1 MSSGFSWHNLLMA
14 FSRKGLGGTR
24 PRRRRTRR
32 KDGPC
37 FRPYLEGLEG
47 A

>member
-14 FSRKGLGGTR
+14 FSRKGLGGTQQ
-24 PRRRRTRR
+24 RRRRTRR

-37 FRPYLEGLEG
+37 FRPYLEGLKS